1 VDGPDLVDAHL
12 GRDRD
17 LRQVRHA
24 DGGRSSQVGTPA
36 PGGADAFA
44 RLPGHDERTFN

>member
-1 VDGPDLVDAHL
+1 VGGPDLFDAQL
-12 GRDRD
+12 GRDHD

-24 DGGRSSQVGTPA
+24 GGDRSSQVGTPA